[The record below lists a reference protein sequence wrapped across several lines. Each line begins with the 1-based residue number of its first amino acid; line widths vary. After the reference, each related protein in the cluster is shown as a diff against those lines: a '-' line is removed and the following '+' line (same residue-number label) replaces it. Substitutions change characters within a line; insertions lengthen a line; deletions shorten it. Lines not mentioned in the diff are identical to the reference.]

1 MYGELLL
8 EKRGK
13 NGKKEKILEEGIW
26 GGLKGGGEGECW
38 HFAIIPSIFISIISI
53 NKMTCNVI

>member
-26 GGLKGGGEGECW
+26 GGLKGGGEGEC
-38 HFAIIPSIFISIISI
+38 
-53 NKMTCNVI
+53 